1 MRVLFW
7 ALVFFGI
14 IGVIIV
20 VFVTSILI
28 PQPHPPEKPN
38 IYYRSEKDLIPDT
51 YYCIEV
57 VAEIDYDKVLFAVE
71 TLDYRG
77 FGKPFYIL
85 FLIKLPQRELAC
97 RPPAYY
103 YDRGG
108 QEVWS
113 GNFEGLGG
121 WKTLPLKQGI
131 YVFIIAQTDE
141 RTGVVKT
148 RITLSS

>member
-1 MRVLFW
+1 MRVLFR
-7 ALVFFGI
+7 ALVFLGI
-14 IGVIIV
+14 IGVITIV
-20 VFVTSILI
+20 FLTGILA
-28 PQPHPPEKPN
+28 PHSRQTEKPS

-108 QEVWS
+108 HEVWS
-113 GNFEGLGG
+113 GNFEGPGG

-131 YVFIIAQTDE
+131 YVLIITQTDE

-148 RITLSS
+148 RITISS

>member
-1 MRVLFW
+1 MRVLFG
-7 ALVFFGI
+7 ALVFVGI
-14 IGVIIV
+14 IGIVIIMV
-20 VFVTSILI
+20 LVNNMPDSPT
-28 PQPHPPEKPN
+28 PEKPG
-38 IYYRSEKDLIPDT
+38 IYYRSEKNLIPDT

-57 VAEIDYDKVLFAVE
+57 VAERDYDKVLFAVE

-77 FGKPFYIL
+77 VGKPFYIL

-113 GNFEGLGG
+113 GNFEGPGG
-121 WKTLPLKQGI
+121 WKTLPLKRGI
-131 YVFIIAQTDE
+131 YVFIIAQKDE
-141 RTGVVKT
+141 RTGVVRT
-148 RITLSS
+148 RITISS